1 MRKDEG
7 LTTFEWE
14 SLYQSMEKSY
24 LRRHVVLKITRHSF
38 RENKVDILNSYD

>member
-1 MRKDEG
+1 MGKDEG

-14 SLYQSMEKSY
+14 SLQQITEKSSS
-24 LRRHVVLKITRHSF
+24 RRHVVLKTIRHFS

>member
-14 SLYQSMEKSY
+14 SLYQITEKSY
-24 LRRHVVLKITRHSF
+24 LRRHVVLKTIRLFF